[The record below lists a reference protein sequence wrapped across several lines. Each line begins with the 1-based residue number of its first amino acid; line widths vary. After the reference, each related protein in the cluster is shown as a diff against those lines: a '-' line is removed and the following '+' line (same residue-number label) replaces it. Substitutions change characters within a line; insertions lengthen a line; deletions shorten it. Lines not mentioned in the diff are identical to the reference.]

1 MICTRNRVA
10 VKDVDP
16 TFLVECDHKANNEKQ
31 QL

>member
-16 TFLVECDHKANNEKQ
+16 TFLVECDHEANNEKQ